1 MTLYAQMA
9 VPDSHRFPSN
19 LYLTNNVKDIVI
31 FQGLKLLI
39 LIISTSFLQTRNA
52 QVTLVMKPQLKTI
65 CFQDYKR

>member
-19 LYLTNNVKDIVI
+19 FYLTNNVKDIVI